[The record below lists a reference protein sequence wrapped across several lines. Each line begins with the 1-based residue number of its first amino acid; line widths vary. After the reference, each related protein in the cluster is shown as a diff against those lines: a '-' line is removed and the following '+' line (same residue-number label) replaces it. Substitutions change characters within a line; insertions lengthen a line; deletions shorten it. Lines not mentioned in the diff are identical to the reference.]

1 MNNLMET
8 TNCRLCKAK
17 LNDTPYFVLKNLPLG
32 VQYFP
37 DKSEIHNDRPVQLD
51 IYRCESCDFVQ
62 AFGNQIVYES
72 ENSAATSISPAMMQH
87 KYQQAVTL
95 LTKYDLVGKKIFEAG
110 CGDGHFLKML
120 KDAGAK
126 LAVGVEPSVKSKT
139 SSSYNDEVTIYSDYI
154 TKNKII
160 PEGPFDGFATFHVM
174 EHIPDI
180 HDFIAGISNN
190 LKEGGVGHVEVPSS
204 EMIEDDLRFYDII
217 NDHLNYFTLRTLRLA
232 FEMHNFEILDS
243 YRDWNGEHD
252 VIIVRKLKKRDYK
265 VIEDAK
271 TNTINN
277 LVLALNN
284 FADGETAIWGASMHA
299 LTLLSQFTTNKIK
312 YIIDSAVYKQGK
324 YTPVSHYPIVSA
336 SELKSNPVKS
346 VIIIAPRFVDEI
358 VDDLTNK
365 MKFQGSIAVLDKGEI
380 IFK

>member
-1 MNNLMET
+1 MQT
-8 TNCRLCKAK
+8 IINCRLCKAK
-17 LNDTPYFVLKNLPLG
+17 LNDQPSFVLKNLPLG

-37 DKSEIHNDRPVQLD
+37 DKNEIKNDQPVELN

-72 ENSAATSISPAMMQH
+72 ENSAATSISPTMMQH
-87 KYQQAVTL
+87 KYQQAVDL
-95 LTKYDLVGKKIFEAG
+95 LTKYNLTGKKVFEAG

-120 KDAGAK
+120 KDAGAE

-139 SSSYNDEVTIYSDYI
+139 SSSYRNEVTIYSDYI
-154 TKNKII
+154 THNKLI

-180 HDFIAGISNN
+180 HDFISGISNN

-252 VIIVRKLKKRDYK
+252 VIIVRKLKKNDYK
-265 VIEDAK
+265 VIEEAK
-271 TNTINN
+271 ATTITN
-277 LVLALNN
+277 LVAALDN
-284 FADGETAIWGASMHA
+284 AEGGTAIWGASMHA
-299 LTLLSQFTTNKIK
+299 LTLLSQFTTDKIK
-312 YIIDSAVYKQGK
+312 YVIDSATYKQGK
-324 YTPVSHYPIVSA
+324 YTPVSHFPIVPP
-336 SELKSNPVKS
+336 SELENNPVKS
-346 VIIIAPRFVDEI
+346 IIIIAPRFVNEI
-358 VDDLTNK
+358 VDDLKNK
-365 MKFQGSIAVLDKGEI
+365 IKFQGSIAVLDKEEI